1 MQQESL
7 GYLISTMHKKYY
19 IPKLKFK
26 VKSYMAQRKKLTF
39 EWKKIS
45 NEKAITLLCVF
56 VCNSICGWYNKGDSK
71 LAKFDPKQGINRQG
85 QFMNV
90 KFTSMFKCILKC
102 CDDFWPHYGG
112 KDVCNWCS
120 LWRSFNLI
128 MPSM

>member
-56 VCNSICGWYNKGDSK
+56 VCNSICG
-71 LAKFDPKQGINRQG
+71 
-85 QFMNV
+85 
-90 KFTSMFKCILKC
+90 
-102 CDDFWPHYGG
+102 
-112 KDVCNWCS
+112 
-120 LWRSFNLI
+120 
-128 MPSM
+128 